1 MLKVFIIFIILICVA
16 ARIYVMFGDKIKF
29 FITGLDKGFK
39 YSEISLLWKL
49 AIAAQL
55 DEPTALFFSV
65 PALNNA
71 ITVYISDAKDD
82 GRENTEPV
90 QNFLTKL
97 YKFRTRINIEHENRK
112 GIESTRFL
120 EKGQRLR
127 IIYPG
132 KGVFSS
138 EIMATSSELLIR
150 APLQNGLLKIPAED
164 WVEKDISV
172 YFWRKGDASYVFD
185 SRAFGTTTF
194 LGQTA
199 LKLPHSNNLLRTQ
212 KRKSVRGSCNIF
224 AQLYFLNS
232 SNTDYNAV
240 ETQPGYKCLLEDIS
254 EAGAMIR
261 VGGRGKNDMNIKIQF
276 TLNDHLIVMF
286 GVVRAV
292 EYNKVLNQSRL
303 HFESLHIEESMK
315 NDILS
320 FVYNVLPE
328 EKREILEALS
338 LTEED
343 ASQDEN
349 APAEKEGEAYEEMQ
363 ADEKHDFETKED
375 AIKVENLEDFSEVTQ
390 ELPQTQMEGEAN
402 DEILLE

>member
-1 MLKVFIIFIILICVA
+1 M
-16 ARIYVMFGDKIKF
+16 
-29 FITGLDKGFK
+29 
-39 YSEISLLWKL
+39 
-49 AIAAQL
+49 
-55 DEPTALFFSV
+55 
-65 PALNNA
+65 
-71 ITVYISDAKDD
+71 
-82 GRENTEPV
+82 
-90 QNFLTKL
+90 
-97 YKFRTRINIEHENRK
+97 
-112 GIESTRFL
+112 
-120 EKGQRLR
+120 
-127 IIYPG
+127 
-132 KGVFSS
+132 
-138 EIMATSSELLIR
+138 
-150 APLQNGLLKIPAED
+150 
-164 WVEKDISV
+164 
-172 YFWRKGDASYVFD
+172 
-185 SRAFGTTTF
+185 
-194 LGQTA
+194 GQTA

-303 HFESLHIEESMK
+303 HFECLHLEKEMK
-315 NDILS
+315 NKILEYIYRDLS
-320 FVYNVLPE
+320 E
-328 EKREILEALS
+328 EKKREILEALS

-375 AIKVENLEDFSEVTQ
+375 AVKVENLEDFSEVTQ

-402 DEILLE
+402 DGILLE